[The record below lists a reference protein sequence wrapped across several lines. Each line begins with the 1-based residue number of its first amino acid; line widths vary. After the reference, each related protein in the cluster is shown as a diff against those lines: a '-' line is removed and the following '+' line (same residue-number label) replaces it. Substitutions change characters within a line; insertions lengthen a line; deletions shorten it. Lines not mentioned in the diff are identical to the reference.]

1 MLRIVRA
8 VARVQ
13 AARPCVAAVR
23 AAHAV
28 ALPARLAGVAAR
40 PLAAARPSVAAAQWG
55 SFRSSAL
62 AASEDDAPARDA
74 ERTNQVRRGGCCM
87 LHVALGWLRCA
98 RQRADARSATA
109 LRRSSSAATCRSAWT
124 ARS

>member
-87 LHVALGWLRCA
+87 LHVLP
-98 RQRADARSATA
+98 
-109 LRRSSSAATCRSAWT
+109 
-124 ARS
+124 

>member
-23 AAHAV
+23 SAHVV

-40 PLAAARPSVAAAQWG
+40 PLAAARPSVAAVQWSG
-55 SFRSSAL
+55 FRSTAL
-62 AASEDDAPARDA
+62 AAADGEAPARDG
-74 ERTNQVRRGGCCM
+74 ERTNQVRAGGCEPACM
-87 LHVALGWLRCA
+87 P
-98 RQRADARSATA
+98 
-109 LRRSSSAATCRSAWT
+109 
-124 ARS
+124 